1 MFRQFGYE
9 GVTLTKISRET
20 GLGKASLYHHFPGGK
35 GAMAEATLACV
46 NQLLETSILQPLVDA
61 AIQIENN
68 EASPR
73 ESFQSMVE
81 ETSSTLGV

>member
-1 MFRQFGYE
+1 
-9 GVTLTKISRET
+9 
-20 GLGKASLYHHFPGGK
+20 
-35 GAMAEATLACV
+35 MAEATLAHV
-46 NQLLETSILQPLVDA
+46 NQLLETSILQPLADA